1 MPRAAAALASSFAF
15 EDTPEARL
23 RAALLRA
30 KTAEAEVAALRDE
43 NESLRHEL
51 AVMMATTTTT
61 AQTRCQP
68 CARRAANAAP
78 VASPPH
84 VSAARV
90 SSPLR
95 VSSPDDVP
103 HTGQDDPGS
112 VVEKRPI

>member
-1 MPRAAAALASSFAF
+1 MPCAAAALASSFAF

-78 VASPPH
+78 VASPSPPPPRP
-84 VSAARV
+84 SAAEMFEHV
-90 SSPLR
+90 AL
-95 VSSPDDVP
+95 
-103 HTGQDDPGS
+103 
-112 VVEKRPI
+112 